1 MNFIN
6 KSYKDKLRATYTL
19 LMFLVLIL
27 LSALL
32 YYQMNKT
39 VQPIIG
45 EIGVHVI
52 DNEAQYFGQQFY
64 NQRNI
69 LELISNTEVF
79 KNGDFVGIKKEI
91 DNQMVRY
98 GDVLISMKFRA
109 INGKEYNNNP
119 RNIII
124 SANYEKALLDGY
136 ELMRITQT
144 TYNAKLSEYISTT
157 GIKVT
162 DNKGNIRGTLIINAE
177 VKKLILPVQE
187 TKLSELGEMWIFDS
201 FGNVIIDPNKK
212 EMKIYDVQ
220 GFKKQIKNK
229 TSGEVKIINAKGDSS
244 YLTYSKIP
252 NTEGLYLAM
261 GIEHKDFSQA
271 MQFLM
276 FIILTGATLASVFI
290 FLFAN
295 KLSAFVTKPLTRMV
309 KIIQN
314 SDGTNFIE
322 IPKDLKESKDEIG
335 ILANTI
341 DEMARNI
348 RNNVNDLNAEI
359 KERQNAEENLL
370 ILNNELEFRV
380 EERTLA
386 LTRVTNNLSIS
397 EDRFRIALEAAH
409 IGLYDSDFVN
419 NGIVVNGVFLKLIN
433 SFEYKNGYIKE
444 SDWVKFDDKL
454 TNFIYEDD
462 ILKVKQ
468 LVEDNLPGIQ
478 EDFYAEF
485 RLKEDTNIWLSLSGQ
500 VVKKDEAGKIVRF
513 IGVLQNISERKS
525 NEVQLKSAKEEAEEA
540 SLAKSQFLANMSHE
554 IRTPMNAIMG
564 LTHLIGQSNLN
575 NTQKNY
581 ISKIE
586 GSSNSL
592 LRIINDI
599 LDFSKIEAGKI
610 EIEHIKFSL
619 DKVLENISNLY
630 SISATNKGIDINFYT
645 EEVVPDILIGDSL
658 RLEQVICNLTTNAIK
673 FTKHGEVN
681 VSVRA
686 IHESKNKIKLHF
698 SVKDTGIG
706 LTNEQIGRLFTAFT
720 QADGSMTRK
729 YGGTGLGLAISK
741 QLVEL
746 MNGVIWVES
755 EYGKGSSFQFNMEF
769 DKDINDLKSRYL
781 EYSDL
786 QGERVIVV
794 DHNKTSLMPKGI
806 SSKEDNEDGQIK
818 YQSKLINKNILLVE
832 DNEINQLVAKDILEG
847 AGIHV
852 SIASNGEEA
861 INNVRSNKF
870 DVVLMDVQMP
880 IMGGY
885 EATKIIR
892 KFYSKLE
899 LPIIAMTANA
909 LRVDREIS
917 IKAGMNDYITKPI
930 NSEVLFESL
939 IKCLFDKKA
948 EKADKTIDLISN
960 IRNETLDM
968 ENTLLR
974 LGNKKDLYKDLLNIY
989 VNNYSDLV
997 KELSDLMRNK
1007 KYDETKRFIHSLKSV
1022 TGNIGAMKLNNFI
1035 IQFEKEYESYDEE
1048 VIKEHLEIFFSLN
1061 EELLKNIKKV
1071 FSLNSIEKKVSANCD
1086 VYSEL
1091 EQLLIV
1097 LKKARTKEIKERMD
1111 YLVTNTT
1118 ETAFV
1123 ANINEIKKLVDSY
1136 RFKEAKV
1143 MVEKLME
1150 EALKEDMFKENTL
1163 EDNNG

>member
-1 MNFIN
+1 MSRMNFIN

-52 DNEAQYFGQQFY
+52 DSQAQYFGQQFY
-64 NQRNI
+64 NQRDI

-109 INGKEYNNNP
+109 ISGKEYNNNP

-136 ELMRITQT
+136 EFMRITQT

-157 GIKVT
+157 GTKVT

-187 TKLSELGEMWIFDS
+187 TKLSKLGEIWIFDS

-229 TSGEVKIINAKGDSS
+229 TSGEVKIINPKGDSS

-261 GIEHKDFSQA
+261 VIEHKDFSQA

-322 IPKDLKESKDEIG
+322 IPRDLKESKDEIG

-341 DEMARNI
+341 DEMAKNI
-348 RNNVNDLNAEI
+348 RNNMNDLNAEI

-485 RLKEDTNIWLSLSGQ
+485 RLKEDPNIWLSLSGQ
-500 VVKKDEAGKIVRF
+500 VVKKNEAGKIVRF

-575 NTQKNY
+575 NSQKNY
-581 ISKIE
+581 VSKIE

-599 LDFSKIEAGKI
+599 LDFSKIEVGKI
-610 EIEHIKFSL
+610 EIEHIKFNL

-645 EEVVPDILIGDSL
+645 EEAVPDILIGDSL

-698 SVKDTGIG
+698 CVEDTGIG

-746 MNGVIWVES
+746 MNGEIWVES

-769 DKDINDLKSRYL
+769 DKDINDLKSRHL
-781 EYSDL
+781 EYPDL
-786 QGERVIVV
+786 QGKRVQ
-794 DHNKTSLMPKGI
+794 PKGI
-806 SSKEDNEDGQIK
+806 GSKEDNEDGQIK
-818 YQSKLINKNILLVE
+818 YQSILINKNILLVE

-861 INNVRSNKF
+861 INHVRSNKF

-899 LPIIAMTANA
+899 LPIIAMTANV
-909 LRVDREIS
+909 LMVDREIS

-930 NSEVLFESL
+930 NSVVLFETL
-939 IKCLFDKKA
+939 VKCLFDKKT
-948 EKADKTIDLISN
+948 EKVENSINSTSN
-960 IRNETLDM
+960 IRIETLDM

-974 LGNKKDLYKDLLNIY
+974 LGNKKDLYKDLLNKY
-989 VNNYSDLV
+989 VNNYSNLV

-1048 VIKEHLEIFFSLN
+1048 VRTEHLNILFSLN
-1061 EELLKNIKKV
+1061 EKLLENINKG
-1071 FSLNSIEKKVSANCD
+1071 FSTHNSMEKKVSANCD

-1091 EQLLIV
+1091 EKLLIV
-1097 LKKARTKEIKERMD
+1097 LKTARTKEIKEKMD
-1111 YLVTNTT
+1111 YLVTNAT

-1123 ANINEIKKLVDSY
+1123 ATINKIKKLVDCY

-1143 MVEKLME
+1143 VVEKLME
-1150 EALKEDMFKENTL
+1150 DMLEENTL